1 MLTKCGSSVMNKEK
15 AIKIFK
21 SSGGLMEG
29 HFVLTSGRHSPSY
42 FQCAKVLQYP
52 EYLSLF
58 ANELTKKFES
68 IEIETVISPA
78 VGGIV
83 IGTEVGRQLGV
94 RTIFSERKDGKM
106 ILRRGFSVKTGEKI
120 LIVED
125 VITTGGSVK
134 EVQQLVEQSGGEIV
148 GVTTIVDRSN
158 GVVKLHKNQFT
169 ILMMEVISYADDELP
184 DSLKKIPIEKPGSRE
199 LK

>member
-1 MLTKCGSSVMNKEK
+1 MNKEK
-15 AIKIFK
+15 VVEIFM
-21 SSGGLMEG
+21 SSGALMEG
-29 HFVLTSGRHSPSY
+29 HFLLTSGRHSPSY

-52 EYLSLF
+52 KYLSLF

-106 ILRRGFSVKTGEKI
+106 TLRRGFSVKTGEKI

-125 VITTGGSVK
+125 VITTGSSVK

-169 ILMMEVISYADDELP
+169 ILMMEAISYVENELP

>member
-1 MLTKCGSSVMNKEK
+1 MNKEK

-21 SSGGLMEG
+21 SSGALMEG

-169 ILMMEVISYADDELP
+169 ILMMEAISYADDELP

>member
-1 MLTKCGSSVMNKEK
+1 MNKERV
-15 AIKIFK
+15 IEIFK
-21 SSGGLMEG
+21 SSGALMDG
-29 HFVLTSGRHSPSY
+29 HFILTSGRHSPSY

-52 EYLSLF
+52 KYLTLF
-58 ANELTKKFES
+58 ASQLITQFQS
-68 IEIETVISPA
+68 IAIDTVISPA

-94 RTIFSERKDGKM
+94 RTIFSERKNGKM
-106 ILRRGFSVKTGEKI
+106 TLRRGFSVITGEKI

-134 EVQQLVEQSGGEIV
+134 EVQRLVELKGGEIV
-148 GVTTIVDRSN
+148 GVATIVDRSN

-169 ILMMEVISYADDELP
+169 VLMMRAISYAEDELP
-184 DSLKKIPIEKPGSRE
+184 DSLKNIPIEKPGSRE

>member
-1 MLTKCGSSVMNKEK
+1 MNKERV
-15 AIKIFK
+15 IEIFK
-21 SSGGLMEG
+21 SSGALMDG
-29 HFVLTSGRHSPSY
+29 HFILTSGRHSPSY

-52 EYLSLF
+52 KYLTLF
-58 ANELTKKFES
+58 ASQLLTQFQS
-68 IEIETVISPA
+68 IAIDTVISPA

-83 IGTEVGRQLGV
+83 IGTEVGRLLGV
-94 RTIFSERKDGKM
+94 RTIFSERKNGKM
-106 ILRRGFSVKTGEKI
+106 TLRRGFSVITGEKI

-134 EVQQLVEQSGGEIV
+134 EVQRLVELKGGEIV
-148 GVTTIVDRSN
+148 GVATIVDRSN

-169 ILMMEVISYADDELP
+169 VLMMRAISYAEDELP
-184 DSLKKIPIEKPGSRE
+184 DSLKNIPIEKPGSRE

>member
-1 MLTKCGSSVMNKEK
+1 MNKEK

-21 SSGGLMEG
+21 SSGALMEG
-29 HFVLTSGRHSPSY
+29 HFVLTSGRHSSSY

-125 VITTGGSVK
+125 VVTTGGSVK

-169 ILMMEVISYADDELP
+169 ILMMEAISYADDELP